1 MSEHSAMTVP
11 LKGCQS
17 RDRIP
22 MSTSRPIARR
32 CSAKSSKDVRMATP
46 IENHRINSADC
57 LRLART
63 MDTDNKQRLERIA
76 RQWLEMAAEEEQKHA
91 DAVE

>member
-1 MSEHSAMTVP
+1 
-11 LKGCQS
+11 
-17 RDRIP
+17 
-22 MSTSRPIARR
+22 
-32 CSAKSSKDVRMATP
+32 MATP

-63 MDTDNKQRLERIA
+63 MDTDNKQRLEQIA